1 MSFIER
7 LELTQEEKQ
16 IYQLLLGCGQLTSF
30 ETAQFSNLH
39 LSKVNVALDA
49 LISKGAIG
57 VSEGYINKY
66 YVKIPLE
73 YLAETSERL
82 SSDIKTNLNETTNF
96 IQSKK
101 ESFNL
106 LRENLTRQ
114 LDESTEQRK
123 TAIDSS
129 LAETHSSLNASNQKQ
144 KQAIAEKSAALISRY
159 NMLGEEKKAVLNAAI
174 KGYLEENVNSL
185 NQAKT
190 TLNTIVGNIKQQT
203 EESVSVSNNEISQL
217 SQDSINTIQSV
228 SESLQ
233 PKLNELHQKYFSE
246 VNELMQLIEQGI
258 DVSKL
263 DIRVFNRTQS
273 EKYLGYSS
281 EITRNAEMNIDS
293 VSEIVSTNLQGLG
306 ESLDLILNQKIEE
319 LSLNVQEAVN
329 SLNEKI
335 ENIKATLVNELQQQ
349 KDTTISAT
357 VSQIKESMT
366 LKYTDLQNK
375 EQNQRNNLVSERDM
389 FMQKLE
395 SHFNETLQSYNE
407 KLSEVKVGATERFTS
422 FNEEFSAKFNEIS
435 NSVVENLN
443 SNIQSFHTL
452 SGQLNTVFSDSFVA
466 GSNQL
471 KEKWSDLISKAET
484 LIQESETTITQ
495 HFQEVSNL
503 VQTTTSSFEEELNSF
518 LQQSLDSTV
527 STVGQIVTASKANI
541 DEGKQLL
548 AGSLKSEVDDS
559 VKFIE
564 DNNRKMS
571 NTANY
576 LLSMTMK
583 LKNDFRTLEATSKE
597 TTIPPVQT
605 TSIIGLEAVKEN
617 IARIVKDT
625 KRGVTILSPLKEYIP
640 MDAIKLLPTTA
651 KVTLVT
657 KLDED
662 IDSDWISSALES
674 QANVEIRKLRDTGT
688 GVELPRFIGVER
700 ENEEVLIA
708 AQDEATGEVVG
719 ILSKS
724 TYFAKLVSYIVIA
737 DFARG
742 RSSQIK

>member
-30 ETAQFSNLH
+30 EVAQFSNLH

-57 VSEGYINKY
+57 VSEGYVNKY

-73 YLAETSERL
+73 YLAETSEKL

-96 IQSKK
+96 IQNKK
-101 ESFNL
+101 ESFNQ

-114 LDESTEQRK
+114 LEENAEQKK
-123 TAIDSS
+123 TTIDST
-129 LAETHSSLNASNQKQ
+129 LAEIHSSLNASNQQQ
-144 KQAIAEKSAALISRY
+144 KQVVTEKSTALISRF
-159 NMLGEEKKAVLNAAI
+159 NALGEEKKTELNTTI
-174 KGYLEENVNSL
+174 NEYFNENVNNL

-190 TLNTIVGNIKQQT
+190 TLNTVVENIKRQT
-203 EESVSVSNNEISQL
+203 EETVANSNNQISQL

-228 SESLQ
+228 SELLQ
-233 PKLNELHQKYFSE
+233 PKLDELHQKYLSE
-246 VNELMQLIEQGI
+246 VNELMMLIEQRI

-263 DIRVFNRTQS
+263 DVRAFNKAQS

-281 EITRNAEMNIDS
+281 EITRNAEKNIDS
-293 VSEIVSTNLQGLG
+293 VSEAVSTNLQDLG
-306 ESLDLILNQKIEE
+306 VSLDLILTRKVEE
-319 LSLNVQEAVN
+319 LSLNVQETVN

-335 ENIKATLVNELQQQ
+335 ENIKATLVSELQQQ
-349 KDTTISAT
+349 KNTTISAT
-357 VSQIKESMT
+357 VSQIKENMA
-366 LKYTDLQNK
+366 LKYTDLQNN
-375 EQNQRNNLVSERDM
+375 EQSQRNNLVSERDM

-395 SHFNETLQSYNE
+395 GHYNETIQNYNE
-407 KLSEVKVGATERFTS
+407 KFSEVKVGATERFTS
-422 FNEEFSAKFNEIS
+422 FNEEFSEKFNDIS
-435 NSVVENLN
+435 NNVVANLN
-443 SNIQSFHTL
+443 SNIQSFRTL
-452 SGQLNTVFSDSFVA
+452 SEQLNSVFSDSYVA

-471 KEKWSDLISKAET
+471 KEKWSDLASKAET
-484 LIQESETTITQ
+484 LIQESETTITR

-503 VQTTTSSFEEELNSF
+503 VQTTTYSFKDELNSF
-518 LQQSLDSTV
+518 LQQSLDSAV
-527 STVGQIVTASKANI
+527 SNVGKIATASKANI

-548 AGSLKSEVDDS
+548 AGSLNTEVEDS
-559 VKFIE
+559 VKFIG
-564 DNNRKMS
+564 DNNSKMS
-571 NTANY
+571 DTANY
-576 LLSMTMK
+576 LLGMVLK

-640 MDAIKLLPTTA
+640 LDPIKSLPPTA

-657 KLDED
+657 KLDEQVD
-662 IDSDWISSALES
+662 DDWISSAMES

>member
-7 LELTQEEKQ
+7 LELTPEEKQ

-49 LISKGAIG
+49 LVSKGAIG

-73 YLAETSERL
+73 YLATTSEKL

-114 LDESTEQRK
+114 LEESAEQK
-123 TAIDSS
+123 KAAIDSS
-129 LAETHSSLNASNQKQ
+129 LAATHSSLNASNQQQ
-144 KQAIAEKSAALISRY
+144 KRAVSEKSASLIAKY
-159 NMLGEEKKAVLNAAI
+159 NVLEKEKKAELNAAI
-174 KGYLEENVNSL
+174 KGYLDENVSNL

-190 TLNTIVGNIKQQT
+190 TMNTVVGNIKQQT
-203 EESVSVSNNEISQL
+203 EESVSVSNNQISQL
-217 SQDSINTIQSV
+217 SQDSINTVQSV
-228 SESLQ
+228 SDSLQ

-246 VNELMQLIEQGI
+246 VNELMQLIDQRI
-258 DVSKL
+258 DISKL
-263 DIRVFNRTQS
+263 DVRAFNRAQS
-273 EKYLGYSS
+273 EIYLGYSS
-281 EITRNAEMNIDS
+281 EITRNAEKNIDS
-293 VSEIVSTNLQGLG
+293 VSETVSTNLQGLG
-306 ESLDLILNQKIEE
+306 ESLDLILNRKVEE

-335 ENIKATLVNELQQQ
+335 ENIKATLVSELQQQ
-349 KDTTISAT
+349 KSTTISAT
-357 VSQIKESMT
+357 VSQIKESMA
-366 LKYTDLQNK
+366 LKYNDLQNN

-395 SHFNETLQSYNE
+395 SHYNETIQNYNE
-407 KLSEVKVGATERFTS
+407 RLSEVKVGATERFTS
-422 FNEEFSAKFNEIS
+422 FNEEFSGKFNEIS
-435 NSVVENLN
+435 HNVVANLN
-443 SNIQSFHTL
+443 SNIQSFRTL
-452 SGQLNTVFSDSFVA
+452 SEQLNTVFSDSFVA

-471 KEKWSDLISKAET
+471 KEKWSDLISNAET

-503 VQTTTSSFEEELNSF
+503 VQATTSSFNEDLNSF
-518 LQQSLDSTV
+518 LQQSLDSAV
-527 STVGQIVTASKANI
+527 SSVGKIANSSKANI

-548 AGSLKSEVDDS
+548 TGSLNSEIDDS
-559 VKFIE
+559 TKFID

-571 NTANY
+571 DTANY

-625 KRGVTILSPLKEYIP
+625 KRGVTILSPIKDYIP
-640 MDAIKLLPTTA
+640 LDAIKLLPTTA

-662 IDSDWISSALES
+662 TDGDWISSALES
-674 QANVEIRKLRDTGT
+674 EANVEIRKFRDTGT

-700 ENEEVLIA
+700 ENEEVIIA
-708 AQDEATGEVVG
+708 AQDETTGEVVG

>member
-30 ETAQFSNLH
+30 EAAQFSNLH
-39 LSKVNVALDA
+39 LSKVSVALDA

-73 YLAETSERL
+73 YLAETSEKL

-101 ESFNL
+101 ESFNQ

-114 LDESTEQRK
+114 LEEDADQKK
-123 TAIDSS
+123 TTIDSS
-129 LAETHSSLNASNQKQ
+129 LTETHSSLNASNQQK
-144 KQAIAEKSAALISRY
+144 KQALAEKSTALISRL
-159 NMLGEEKKAVLNAAI
+159 NALGEEKKVEINTI
-174 KGYLEENVNSL
+174 INEYFSENVNNL

-190 TLNTIVGNIKQQT
+190 TLNTVVGNIKQQT
-203 EESVSVSNNEISQL
+203 EESVSASNNQITQL

-228 SESLQ
+228 SELLQ
-233 PKLNELHQKYFSE
+233 PKLDELHQKYLSE
-246 VNELMQLIEQGI
+246 VNELILLIEQRI
-258 DVSKL
+258 EVSKL
-263 DIRVFNRTQS
+263 DVRAFNRTQS

-281 EITRNAEMNIDS
+281 EITRNAEKNIDS
-293 VSEIVSTNLQGLG
+293 VSEAVSTNLQDLG
-306 ESLDLILNQKIEE
+306 VSLDLILNQKVEE
-319 LSLNVQEAVN
+319 LSLNVQETVN

-335 ENIKATLVNELQQQ
+335 ENIKATLVSELQQQ
-349 KDTTISAT
+349 KNTTISAT

-366 LKYTDLQNK
+366 LKYTDLQNN

-395 SHFNETLQSYNE
+395 GHYNETIQNYNE
-407 KLSEVKVGATERFTS
+407 KFSEVKIGATERFTS
-422 FNEEFSAKFNEIS
+422 FNEEFSEKFNEIS
-435 NSVVENLN
+435 TNVVANLN
-443 SNIQSFHTL
+443 SNIQSFRTL
-452 SGQLNTVFSDSFVA
+452 SEQLNSVFSDSYVA

-471 KEKWSDLISKAET
+471 KEKWSDLVSKAET
-484 LIQESETTITQ
+484 LVQESETAITQ

-503 VQTTTSSFEEELNSF
+503 VQTTTSSFTEELNSF
-518 LQQSLDSTV
+518 LQQSLDSAV
-527 STVGQIVTASKANI
+527 GTVGKMANASKANI

-548 AGSLKSEVDDS
+548 AGSLNSEVEDS
-559 VKFIE
+559 VKFIG
-564 DNNRKMS
+564 DNNNKMS
-571 NTANY
+571 DTANY
-576 LLSMTMK
+576 LLGMTLK

-605 TSIIGLEAVKEN
+605 TSIVGLEAVKEN

-640 MDAIKLLPTTA
+640 LDAIKLLPTTA
-651 KVTLVT
+651 KATLVT
-657 KLDED
+657 KLDEIAD
-662 IDSDWISSALES
+662 GDWISSAMES
-674 QANVEIRKLRDTGT
+674 QANVEIRRFRDTGT

-719 ILSKS
+719 ILSRS

>member
-30 ETAQFSNLH
+30 ETAQFSSLH

-49 LISKGAIG
+49 LINKGAIG

-73 YLAETSERL
+73 YLAETSEKL
-82 SSDIKTNLNETTNF
+82 SSEIKTNLAETTSF
-96 IQSKK
+96 IQSKN
-101 ESFNL
+101 ESFNQ
-106 LRENLTRQ
+106 LRESLTRQ
-114 LDESTEQRK
+114 FEENAEQKK

-129 LAETHSSLNASNQKQ
+129 LSASHSSFNALNQQQ
-144 KQAIAEKSAALISRY
+144 KQAVAEKSAALISNY
-159 NMLGEEKKAVLNAAI
+159 NTLGEEKKAEFNATI
-174 KGYLEENVNSL
+174 KGYLDENVSNL

-190 TLNTIVGNIKQQT
+190 TLNTVVGNIKQQT
-203 EESVSVSNNEISQL
+203 EESVTVSNNQISQL

-233 PKLNELHQKYFSE
+233 PKLNELHQKYLSE
-246 VNELMQLIEQGI
+246 VNELMQLIEQRI
-258 DVSKL
+258 NVSKL
-263 DIRVFNRTQS
+263 DVRAFNRTQS

-281 EITRNAEMNIDS
+281 EITRNAEKNVDS
-293 VSEIVSTNLQGLG
+293 VSEAVSTNLQGLG
-306 ESLDLILNQKIEE
+306 ESLDLILNQRVEE
-319 LSLNVQEAVN
+319 LSLNIQEAVN

-335 ENIKATLVNELQQQ
+335 ENIKTTLVSELQQQ
-349 KDTTISAT
+349 KNTTISAT
-357 VSQIKESMT
+357 VSQIKESMA
-366 LKYTDLQNK
+366 LKYTDLQNN

-395 SHFNETLQSYNE
+395 SHYNETIQSYNE

-422 FNEEFSAKFNEIS
+422 FNEEFSNKFNEIS
-435 NSVVENLN
+435 NSVIANLN
-443 SNIQSFHTL
+443 SNVQSFRTL
-452 SGQLNTVFSDSFVA
+452 SDQLNSVFSDSFVA

-471 KEKWSDLISKAET
+471 KEKWSDLVGKTET
-484 LIQESETTITQ
+484 LIQESETAITE

-503 VQTTTSSFEEELNSF
+503 VQTTTSSFKEELNSF
-518 LQQSLDSTV
+518 LQQSLDSAVITV
-527 STVGQIVTASKANI
+527 DQIANASKVNI
-541 DEGKQLL
+541 EEGKQLL
-548 AGSLKSEVDDS
+548 AGSLTSEVNDS
-559 VKFIE
+559 VKFIG

-571 NTANY
+571 DTANY

-583 LKNDFRTLEATSKE
+583 LKNDFRSLEATSKE

-625 KRGVTILSPLKEYIP
+625 KRGVTILSPHKEYIP
-640 MDAIKLLPTTA
+640 LEAVKSLPTTA

-662 IDSDWISSALES
+662 TDGAWISSALES
-674 QANVEIRKLRDTGT
+674 QANVEIRRFRDTGT

>member
-49 LISKGAIG
+49 LINKGAIG

-73 YLAETSERL
+73 YLAETSEKL
-82 SSDIKTNLNETTNF
+82 SSDIKANLVETTSF
-96 IQSKK
+96 IQSKN
-101 ESFNL
+101 ESFNQ
-106 LRENLTRQ
+106 LRENLTKQ
-114 LDESTEQRK
+114 FEENAEQKK
-123 TAIDSS
+123 TVIDSS
-129 LAETHSSLNASNQKQ
+129 LAASHSSFNALDQQQKQ
-144 KQAIAEKSAALISRY
+144 TVAEKSAALISKY
-159 NMLGEEKKAVLNAAI
+159 NMLGEEKKVEFNAAI
-174 KGYLEENVNSL
+174 KGYLDENVSNL

-190 TLNTIVGNIKQQT
+190 TLNTVVGSIKQQI
-203 EESVSVSNNEISQL
+203 EESVTVSNNQVSQL
-217 SQDSINTIQSV
+217 SQDSINTVQSV

-233 PKLNELHQKYFSE
+233 PKLSDLHQKYLSE
-246 VNELMQLIEQGI
+246 VNELMQLVEQRI
-258 DVSKL
+258 DTSKL
-263 DIRVFNRTQS
+263 DVRAFNRTQS

-281 EITRNAEMNIDS
+281 EITRNAEKNVDS
-293 VSEIVSTNLQGLG
+293 VSEAVSTNLQGLG
-306 ESLDLILNQKIEE
+306 ESLDLILNRRVEE

-335 ENIKATLVNELQQQ
+335 ENIKATLVSELQQQ
-349 KDTTISAT
+349 KNTTISAT
-357 VSQIKESMT
+357 VSQIKESMA
-366 LKYTDLQNK
+366 LKYTDLQND

-395 SHFNETLQSYNE
+395 SHYNETIQSYNE

-422 FNEEFSAKFNEIS
+422 FNEEFSDKFNEIS
-435 NSVVENLN
+435 NSVVANLN
-443 SNIQSFHTL
+443 SNVQSFRTL
-452 SGQLNTVFSDSFVA
+452 SEQLNTVFSDSFVT

-471 KEKWSDLISKAET
+471 KEKWSDLINKAET
-484 LIQESETTITQ
+484 LVQESETAISQ

-503 VQTTTSSFEEELNSF
+503 VQTTTSSFKEELNSF
-518 LQQSLDSTV
+518 LQQSLDSAV
-527 STVGQIVTASKANI
+527 STVDQIANASKANI
-541 DEGKQLL
+541 EEGKQLL
-548 AGSLKSEVDDS
+548 AGSLTSEVDDS

-564 DNNRKMS
+564 ENNRKMS
-571 NTANY
+571 DTANY
-576 LLSMTMK
+576 LLGMTMK

-617 IARIVKDT
+617 ITRIVRDT

-640 MDAIKLLPTTA
+640 LDAIKQLPTTA

-657 KLDED
+657 KLDENTD
-662 IDSDWISSALES
+662 DEWISSAVES
-674 QANVEIRKLRDTGT
+674 QANVEIRKFRDTGT

>member
-57 VSEGYINKY
+57 VSEGYVNKY
-66 YVKIPLE
+66 YVKIPLD
-73 YLAETSERL
+73 YLAETSEKL

-101 ESFNL
+101 ESFSQ
-106 LRENLTRQ
+106 LRENLTRR
-114 LDESTEQRK
+114 LEENTEQK
-123 TAIDSS
+123 KEAIDSL
-129 LAETHSSLNASNQKQ
+129 LAETNTSLNASNQLQ
-144 KQAIAEKSAALISRY
+144 KQAVAEKSEVLISKY
-159 NMLGEEKKAVLNAAI
+159 NTLGKEKEAGLNIAI
-174 KGYLEENVNSL
+174 KEYLDTNVNSL

-190 TLNTIVGNIKQQT
+190 TLNTVVGNIKQQT
-203 EESVSVSNNEISQL
+203 EESVSVSNNQISQL

-233 PKLNELHQKYFSE
+233 PKLNELHQKYLSE
-246 VNELMQLIEQGI
+246 VNELMQQIEQSI
-258 DVSKL
+258 AVSKL
-263 DIRVFNRTQS
+263 DVRAFNRTQS

-281 EITRNAEMNIDS
+281 EITRNAEKNVDS
-293 VSEIVSTNLQGLG
+293 VSETVSTNLQDLG
-306 ESLDLILNQKIEE
+306 GSLDLILNRKVEE

-335 ENIKATLVNELQQQ
+335 ENIKSTLVSELQQQ
-349 KDTTISAT
+349 KNTTISAT
-357 VSQIKESMT
+357 VSQIKESMA
-366 LKYTDLQNK
+366 LKYTDLQNN
-375 EQNQRNNLVSERDM
+375 EQNQKNNLVSERDM

-395 SHFNETLQSYNE
+395 SHYNETIQSYNE

-422 FNEEFSAKFNEIS
+422 FNEEFSSRFNEIS
-435 NSVVENLN
+435 NSVVANLN

-452 SGQLNTVFSDSFVA
+452 SKQLNSVFSNSYVA

-484 LIQESETTITQ
+484 LIQESEIAIKQ
-495 HFQEVSNL
+495 HSQEVSNL
-503 VQTTTSSFEEELNSF
+503 VQTTTSSFKEELNSF
-518 LQQSLDSTV
+518 LQQSLDSAV
-527 STVGQIVTASKANI
+527 SAVGKIANASKANI
-541 DEGKQLL
+541 EEGKQLL
-548 AGSLKSEVDDS
+548 AGSLNSEVEDS
-559 VKFIE
+559 VKFIG

-571 NTANY
+571 DTANY

-605 TSIIGLEAVKEN
+605 TSIVGLEAVKEN

-625 KRGVTILSPLKEYIP
+625 KRGVTILSPIKEYIP
-640 MDAIKLLPTTA
+640 LDSIKLLPTTA

-662 IDSDWISSALES
+662 TDGDWISSASES
-674 QANVEIRKLRDTGT
+674 QANVEIRRFRDTGT